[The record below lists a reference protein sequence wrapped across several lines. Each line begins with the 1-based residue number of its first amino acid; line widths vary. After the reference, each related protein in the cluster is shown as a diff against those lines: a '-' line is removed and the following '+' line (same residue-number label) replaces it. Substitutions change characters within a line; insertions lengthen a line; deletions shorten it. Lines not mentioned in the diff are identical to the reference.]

1 METNNQI
8 KVWDIFV
15 RFFHWSLVMLLIIA
29 YASGDDAKKIHIY
42 TGYLVSFIIAA
53 RIFWGFFGTKYA
65 LFKNF
70 ICSPVK
76 ALIYTKELFTG
87 NPKHYTGHNPAAA
100 WMVILFILT
109 CLVVCISG
117 HKEYVAKGIQSSLG
131 LSNEYSFVKKAYADD
146 DEEKEHKE
154 SHKRHGNT
162 ERAKNKD
169 EVKDGIWHDLHE
181 ISAQFLIG
189 LIILHIIGVVASS
202 RVHNENLVK
211 SMITGKKRCPPP
223 ELFS

>member
-15 RFFHWSLVMLLIIA
+15 RLFHWLLVILLFIA
-29 YASGDDAKKIHIY
+29 YATGDDAKNIHIY
-42 TGYLVSFIIAA
+42 SGYLILVIITA
-53 RIFWGFFGTKYA
+53 RVFWGFFGTKYA

-76 ALIYTKELFTG
+76 AFIYTKELLTG

-100 WMVILFILT
+100 WMVIFIILT
-109 CLVVCISG
+109 SLVVCVSG
-117 HKEYVAKGIQSSLG
+117 YKEYAAKGIEFSHG
-131 LSNEYSFVKKAYADD
+131 FNNEFSFIKEAYADD
-146 DEEKEHKE
+146 DEKEEHKE
-154 SHKRHGNT
+154 NHKQHGNT
-162 ERAKNKD
+162 ERENNKS
-169 EVKDGIWHDLHE
+169 EGEDGIWHDLHE
-181 ISAQFLIG
+181 ISAQFMIG
-189 LIILHIIGVVASS
+189 LIIMHIIGVAASS

-211 SMITGKKRCPPP
+211 SMVTGKKRCPPP